1 MASLQFSNTTEKNGI
16 IQLVEFNCALG
27 DGAISGNATLL
38 KQITAQVN
46 LAMSEIWH
54 IMWSN
59 QSGWAYDD
67 ANQTDLPQATATLVN
82 GTSKYA
88 IPSDALSINRIEIL
102 DVQGDYYKLTPLT
115 ERQITEGIDEFFQ
128 TDGMPQ
134 YYRLVGRT
142 VELFPAPATG
152 QVTMSAGLKVYFDRT
167 GVAFESTDTTETPG
181 FSAEYHDLVPIKAS
195 IKWLQV
201 HKPDSPTLILLQNN
215 ELKRESQLKE
225 FEVGKFKDREPYIMR
240 GARNNAR

>member
-1 MASLQFSNTTEKNGI
+1 MTGTGCTFAGGT
-16 IQLVEFNCALG
+16 
-27 DGAISGNATLL
+27 ISGVTLTGTVTGTGATIKNLTL
-38 KQITAQVN
+38 SGTITG
-46 LAMSEIWH
+46 LDLT
-54 IMWSN
+54 
-59 QSGWAYDD
+59 GL
-67 ANQTDLPQATATLVN
+67 TDCTMDGTFTGTTATLVN

-88 IPSDALSINRIEIL
+88 IPSDALTINRIEVL
-102 DVQGDYYKLTPLT
+102 SAEGDYYKLSPIT
-115 ERQITEGIDEFFQ
+115 EREIGQSIDEFFQ
-128 TDGMPQ
+128 TDGIPQ

-152 QVTMSAGLKVYFDRT
+152 QVTMAAGLKVYFDRT

-215 ELKRESQLKE
+215 EIKRESQLKE
-225 FEVGKFKDREPYIMR
+225 FEVGKFKDREPFVMR